1 MRLCIRLKPVL
12 AIAIDFVM
20 IDEIILGSN
29 VEAVAYI
36 PTTERAMSP
45 CGVIVDF
52 AVGDFIKS

>member
-1 MRLCIRLKPVL
+1 LKPVL